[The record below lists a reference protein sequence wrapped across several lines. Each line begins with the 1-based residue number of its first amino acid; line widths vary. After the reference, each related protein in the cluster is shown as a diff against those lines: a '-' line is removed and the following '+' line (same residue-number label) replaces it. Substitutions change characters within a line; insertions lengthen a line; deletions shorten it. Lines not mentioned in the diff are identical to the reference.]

1 VSIAVLGAWCVC
13 LFARGYWTPDE
24 PREADIA
31 WRMSWQ
37 TDKAVPLLAGE
48 AFCEKPPFAYWVA
61 GASIRAFGP
70 RAWAARLPNLF
81 YALIA
86 ALGVGLL
93 ARRSLGREAAFAAAA
108 ALATFLL
115 SYQVLV
121 WLATDAPLLAA
132 VSVALYGAYGGFYAE
147 RSAARLR
154 GYTLVHAA
162 LAVGFLSKSAV
173 AWMVPALAILVL
185 VVWERRWRELAR
197 WELYAGLVL
206 QALVILTW
214 VAAVYRG
221 PDGVE
226 HLKVFFWNNLAGR
239 FAHVE
244 APQGLQYAA
253 GHRNSPGKYL
263 LELPLYLWPWTLLA
277 AAALRRAWLALRAR
291 RAAVE
296 LRPVRFAL
304 ATALPPLAL
313 LSVAATA
320 RNIYLAPALP
330 GFALLLGWWATLES
344 HDRWDTRALR
354 GTAYLLLTAMLVFA
368 VAGVVLFAP
377 SAAVGSLAIGAAGLL
392 AAAVLAIRADSAA
405 RHDRTQHAQLA
416 LLLAYCVLLIVP
428 AWPLYRE
435 VDTWQD
441 LQSVAQAIESD
452 GRGRALILMAPDETT
467 QAVID
472 MYARTGAELVPGPLG
487 VTALAELRER
497 LAREPDARVITLLPG
512 RELVGAF
519 RASAERF
526 RPQALDDE
534 PPTWIAAS
542 GLKIAHRYALPN
554 GRRYALLEVAR

>member
-1 VSIAVLGAWCVC
+1 LLGVWCVG

-48 AFCEKPPFAYWVA
+48 AFCEKPPLAYWLA
-61 GASIRAFGP
+61 GASIRTFGA
-70 RAWAARLPNLF
+70 RAWAARLPNLL

-93 ARRSLGREAAFAAAA
+93 ARRSVGTEAAFAAAA

-132 VSVALYGAYGGFYAE
+132 VSVALYGAYTGLYAE
-147 RSAARLR
+147 STADRLR
-154 GYTLVHAA
+154 GYTVMHAA

-197 WELYAGLVL
+197 WELYAGLAL
-206 QALVILTW
+206 EALVILTW

-239 FAHVE
+239 FAHVD

-263 LELPLYLWPWTLLA
+263 LELPEYLWPWTLLA
-277 AAALRRAWLALRAR
+277 AAALRRAWQALRAA
-291 RAAVE
+291 RAGARE
-296 LRPVRFAL
+296 LRAVRFAL

-344 HDRWDTRALR
+344 YDRWDVRALR

-368 VAGVVLFAP
+368 GAGAVLLGP
-377 SAAVGSLAIGAAGLL
+377 SAGGSLAMAALGLL
-392 AAAVLAIRADSAA
+392 AAALLAIRADSAA

-416 LLLAYCVLLIVP
+416 LLLAYCLLLIVP

-435 VDTWQD
+435 VNAWQD
-441 LQSVAQAIESD
+441 LPSVARAIESD
-452 GRGRALILMAPDETT
+452 SRGRPLMLIAPDETT
-467 QAVID
+467 RAVID
-472 MYARTGAELVPGPLG
+472 MYARSELILIPGPLG
-487 VTALAELRER
+487 AAALTDLRAR
-497 LAREPDARVITLLPG
+497 LAREPDALVVTLLPG
-512 RELVGAF
+512 RELMGEL
-519 RASAERF
+519 RRTAERLDA
-526 RPQALDDE
+526 RALDDE
-534 PPTWIAAS
+534 LPTWIAAS

-554 GRRYALLEVAR
+554 GRRYALLESAR